1 MSENV
6 KQSIRVLLADII
18 DYAGLFPPS
27 KVSMSEAVINYA
39 TYKNSNFNWML
50 SRFVL
55 PAARLDEFLE
65 SAEDFISRDPG
76 GDVWRLSVLAGED
89 IYDTLRRIEDFNSRN
104 SSRVVADVLEV
115 RATTES
121 KIENTVNALPE
132 GLTAYFEIPIDE
144 RLPDL
149 VSGLAI
155 RGQRAKIR
163 TGGVTADAFPK
174 TKAIIRFIRT
184 CLGAGVPFKATAGL
198 HHPVRCFKPL
208 TYEADAPEGMMNGF
222 LNMFLAT
229 AFARYGYKPSVLEEI
244 LEDESAASFTFEE
257 GGAWWRNE
265 HFLNNSQL
273 ERVRETSI
281 ISFGSCSF
289 TEPI

>member
-121 KIENTVNALPE
+121 NRLFRNSDRRASARSRFGTGDSRPARQDQDRRRDGRRVSENESDHSFYPHL
-132 GLTAYFEIPIDE
+132 
-144 RLPDL
+144 
-149 VSGLAI
+149 SG
-155 RGQRAKIR
+155 RGRA
-163 TGGVTADAFPK
+163 F
-174 TKAIIRFIRT
+174 
-184 CLGAGVPFKATAGL
+184 
-198 HHPVRCFKPL
+198 
-208 TYEADAPEGMMNGF
+208 
-222 LNMFLAT
+222 
-229 AFARYGYKPSVLEEI
+229 
-244 LEDESAASFTFEE
+244 
-257 GGAWWRNE
+257 
-265 HFLNNSQL
+265 
-273 ERVRETSI
+273 
-281 ISFGSCSF
+281 
-289 TEPI
+289 